1 MRGHTISSETQTRLP
16 AGWYTDPGQSGGK
29 RWWDGTQW
37 TSHLKMP
44 DAPAARA
51 AAVTGH
57 TNPHGIGIVPASS
70 YGIAVA
76 PASAYGTE
84 LYGSADPVLARKS
97 KNNTAFLSLLFG
109 LLAVGFMIVT
119 FLPGPKTYWVAGA
132 GAIAILLGIIAIA
145 QRIGGRTT
153 NVWAPILGILIG
165 GSATTLMLMGI
176 AVLSLFNSG
185 TSELLPTSSTTA
197 NAEVAPPPASSE
209 PFVFPANPALT
220 VDGSVVQQLATALN
234 QKYAS
239 GKPALAA
246 GQTWPATITLS
257 GTQVTAPDGSVIATV
272 PTGDSVGYSLSAN
285 QKSYTITV
293 SGANRTEAASYGSG
307 IDRFSFKCASTDTSC
322 VPTR

>member
-44 DAPAARA
+44 DAPAAKA

-57 TNPHGIGIVPASS
+57 TNPHGIGIAPASS
-70 YGIAVA
+70 YGIGVVPASNYDAVA
-76 PASAYGTE
+76 YAT
-84 LYGSADPVLARKS
+84 ADRVPVRKP

-109 LLAVGFMIVT
+109 LLSIGFMIVT
-119 FLPGPKTYWVAGA
+119 FLPGPKTYWVVGA

-145 QRIGGRTT
+145 QRISGRTT
-153 NVWAPILGILIG
+153 NVWAPILGILLG
-165 GSATTLMLMGI
+165 GAATGLMLMGI
-176 AVLSLFNSG
+176 AVLSLFDSAAG
-185 TSELLPTSSTTA
+185 GLLPTSSTTA

-220 VDGSVVQQLATALN
+220 ADGSAVQQLATAMN

-239 GKPALAA
+239 GKPTLAA
-246 GQTWPATITLS
+246 GQTWPTTIKPT
-257 GTQVTAPDGSVIATV
+257 GAQVTAADGSVIATM
-272 PTGDSVGYSLSAN
+272 PTGDTVGYSLSAD

-293 SGANRTEAASYGSG
+293 AGANRTEVASYASG
-307 IDRFSFKCASTDTSC
+307 IDRFSFTCLATDTNCS
-322 VPTR
+322 PTR